1 MGTETGQGSPDH
13 HISEYLPALAT
24 PANYSTKTDFV
35 LIQVGSLDVV
45 SMVRLARFKSK
56 RLRVGLGGAFR

>member
-1 MGTETGQGSPDH
+1 MGTETGQGPPT
-13 HISEYLPALAT
+13 ITFRTIPALAT